1 MLYMTSTF
9 QGKQY
14 TSIESSVDFNDL
26 CVVPNTGLCM
36 MAVEDQKMQTYYI
49 PSLGKICSFFV
60 AWHMPLPTYCNLP
73 RPYYCWDH

>member
-1 MLYMTSTF
+1 MTMIVLSLNMSSYLFMLWLF

-36 MAVEDQKMQTYYI
+36 MAVEDQKMQIYYV
-49 PSLGKICSFFV
+49 PSLGLYF
-60 AWHMPLPTYCNLP
+60 
-73 RPYYCWDH
+73 